1 MATEAELKKI
11 AVKMIEDDSFRVT
24 FEADAEKAASSLGI
38 TLTAEQAERIKKGT
52 AEAVGVR
59 EAKSIFSSIFS
70 SP

>member
-24 FEADAEKAASSLGI
+24 FEANPEEAASSLGI
-38 TLTAEQAERIKKGT
+38 SLTPEQVGKIKKST

-59 EAKSIFSSIFS
+59 EAKSIISSCFSS
-70 SP
+70 